1 MATPPAKPAS
11 GNNLQSF
18 GTLPI
23 AGKAAIGVLVVV
35 LLGAIYYFALHS
47 PLSED
52 IESARTQHASLL
64 TQMQQAQDRQQE
76 FIALR
81 EQLAAREG
89 VDRANLRVLPEE
101 AEIASFLQDLN
112 RLSEMSGLAM
122 RLVEPRPEEPEAQY
136 IRLPVSLRVAGR
148 YHQLARFMY
157 SVSRLERAISLEDIS
172 MREPHLDGEDV
183 MLTVDLMATTFR
195 RPSTTAPAGP
205 AATPTPG
212 APAPTTGG

>member
-1 MATPPAKPAS
+1 MANPPAKPAS
-11 GNNLQSF
+11 SPQSF
-18 GTLPI
+18 GALPPAAK
-23 AGKAAIGVLVVV
+23 AGIGVGLVV
-35 LLGAIYYFALHS
+35 LIAAIYYFALHS
-47 PLSED
+47 PLTND
-52 IESARTQHASLL
+52 IESAHSQHTQLL
-64 TQMQQAQDRQQE
+64 TQMAQAQARQQE

-89 VDRANLRVLPEE
+89 IDRANLRVLPEQ

-112 RLSEMSGLAM
+112 RLAEMSGLAM

-172 MREPHLDGEDV
+172 LREPHAQGEDV
-183 MLTVDLMATTFR
+183 VINVDLMATTFR
-195 RPSTTAPAGP
+195 RPSADAPPTA
-205 AATPTPG
+205 G
-212 APAPTTGG
+212 AAPTTGG